1 MMRSKLLAGK
11 SVLMI
16 IARQAFRDEE
26 LDVPRS
32 VLKDAGATI
41 TIASRGT
48 QESVGMLRQVRVKPD
63 VTLDKVDPKAYDAV
77 VFIGG
82 SGASEYFDYLP
93 ARQVAVKAFEA
104 GKVVAAICIAPATL
118 ANAGVLKGKKA
129 TCFTSVK
136 DALMRGGARLS
147 TAPVERDGQVITA
160 DGPQSA
166 RAFGEAILDALAGK

>member
-1 MMRSKLLAGK
+1 MSSKPLTGK

-26 LDVPRS
+26 LEVPRGI
-32 VLKDAGATI
+32 LKNAGATI
-41 TIASRGT
+41 TIASRSI
-48 QESVGMLRQVRVKPD
+48 QESVGMLGQVRLKPD
-63 VTLDKVDPKAYDAV
+63 LTLQKVDPTAYDAV

-93 ARQVAVKAFEA
+93 AHNIAVKAYEA

-129 TCFTSVK
+129 ACLSTVK
-136 DALMRGGARLS
+136 DTLMRGGARLS
-147 TAPVERDGQVITA
+147 TAGVERDGRVITA
-160 DGPQSA
+160 NGPQNA
-166 RAFGEAILDALAGK
+166 RAFAEAIRDALAGK